1 MLCTHLP
8 QISRFCIFV
17 KGIFTKY
24 FLIKLMQSSITIIY
38 IIHSY
43 IGYFSYTST
52 VYIHDKYF
60 FKVYNNIYRQMSVGL
75 NKNNTFSVFAYN
87 QRSCS
92 FLERPQ
98 RMTPS
103 LRHDVV
109 SGGIF
114 VWVFLF
120 GFFCLMPNLGVAFA

>member
-1 MLCTHLP
+1 
-8 QISRFCIFV
+8 
-17 KGIFTKY
+17 
-24 FLIKLMQSSITIIY
+24 
-38 IIHSY
+38 
-43 IGYFSYTST
+43 
-52 VYIHDKYF
+52 
-60 FKVYNNIYRQMSVGL
+60 MSVGL

-120 GFFCLMPNLGVAFA
+120 NAKSGCSIRLKEKLYMVSTSTIV